1 MHMWQKKCRQA
12 KTDQTRP
19 NGVQPGG
26 HLKIRHQACLIY
38 VVFFGGKAKATASCS
53 KWPLWLPSQKG
64 LFCDKPQRQ
73 METISLP
80 CRLYTPPFLSTI
92 SKSPST
98 FIDPLL
104 FTVIFVADMIM
115 ISFKIKHT
123 YRNLGK

>member
-1 MHMWQKKCRQA
+1 
-12 KTDQTRP
+12 
-19 NGVQPGG
+19 
-26 HLKIRHQACLIY
+26 
-38 VVFFGGKAKATASCS
+38 
-53 KWPLWLPSQKG
+53 
-64 LFCDKPQRQ
+64 